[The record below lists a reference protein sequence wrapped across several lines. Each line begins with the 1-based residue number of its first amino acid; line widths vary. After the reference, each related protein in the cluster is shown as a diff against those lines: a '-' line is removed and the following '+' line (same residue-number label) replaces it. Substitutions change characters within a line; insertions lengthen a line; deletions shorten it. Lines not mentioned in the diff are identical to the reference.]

1 MLEDAKAVPE
11 KRAAFE
17 ALGELPRLEARA
29 LQERFKR
36 SISRCELKVREHRML
51 EAAQLIDHLIE
62 ASQRIQA
69 YGWARAGSGAATESD
84 ALKAEAES
92 FIAGVSEWPKGG
104 AAAVK
109 GAWEKAEAG
118 SAEELASNE
127 TALRMLCIRA
137 EIAAERPTPAE
148 DQALRRSYQ
157 LQRLVE
163 NIWDAA
169 TKRKPSAGRLWPSSG

>member
-1 MLEDAKAVPE
+1 MNSPDP
-11 KRAAFE
+11 
-17 ALGELPRLEARA
+17 EARA

-36 SISRCELKVREHRML
+36 AVSRCELKVREHRVPGGCT
-51 EAAQLIDHLIE
+51 ADRHLIE

-104 AAAVK
+104 AAALK

-118 SAEELASNE
+118 SAEEL
-127 TALRMLCIRA
+127 RA
-137 EIAAERPTPAE
+137 E
-148 DQALRRSYQ
+148 
-157 LQRLVE
+157 
-163 NIWDAA
+163 
-169 TKRKPSAGRLWPSSG
+169 